1 MLNPD
6 DKRDTVE
13 QLNDSAKSSESSNM
27 FDSYRSD
34 TKFNDKLSQEK
45 EELTKIRE
53 FQIIQG
59 EEMVKR
65 VLDHITTNCKS
76 GLLLYGTKNLLSV
89 ILEISSYRE
98 SFTVLKNNNVNIK
111 LLTEITAD
119 NLEYCKQFMKDFDAE
134 IRNLKEIRGNFAVSS
149 EFYIAINK
157 LEEKKPIIELIRS
170 NSKDVVEQNLYIFD
184 TLWKNAI
191 PLGQKMQQIEENLSL
206 PEPYSIENTTNILN
220 YVIDLIHNVK
230 AGLSSR
236 TSQGYFKVLDQNE
249 KLFHAYS
256 KLLSKHKEG
265 KVKTGIRWVT
275 HLEHKKEDLDL
286 IKKFLDMGIKIRHT
300 NNLPPLNFLLSEI
313 QFASTVENGDN
324 KKMFEKLLHTA
335 EPLYIEHFQTIFEEL
350 WKNSIDAHERI
361 DQIEKGIGSE
371 TTKLIDNPSQTKML
385 LLNTIENAKQ
395 EILMIF
401 PSINA
406 VKRKNNM
413 GVVDMIK
420 QKSQKDVKVKVLSP
434 IDSEVKKVLMYL
446 SDDINNRDSPYIV
459 REIAKQKDF
468 KRTILLVDRKYFL
481 AIEPR
486 DDSKDAFEQ
495 ATAVSTYS
503 TSQPTV
509 HSYISIFETL
519 WEQTEMANN
528 LRTTNEKL
536 IESEETEREF
546 INVAAHELRTPTQV
560 ITGYS
565 EINDEIFK
573 ILLNDENVTKQVELK
588 QILDSLHNHHV
599 SISRNAERLDNLI
612 NNLLDVA
619 RIDSGQKNMIILHKK
634 EFDLI
639 SEIKDIVKNQ
649 LNQKFKVKNIKISFA
664 NDALDETCCIY
675 ADKSR
680 LDQILI
686 NLLENAIKFSASDG
700 SIDIKVQ
707 ENTFEIIK
715 KGENTRTNNSSEN
728 LESTSVDKKDKR
740 EIYISVSD
748 SGKGISSIILPRLFQ
763 KFFTDSNYGTG
774 LGLYITKKLVEAMGG
789 RIWAFNNNDGI
800 GSTFVFSLP
809 LAGAK

>member
-1 MLNPD
+1 
-6 DKRDTVE
+6 
-13 QLNDSAKSSESSNM
+13 
-27 FDSYRSD
+27 
-34 TKFNDKLSQEK
+34 
-45 EELTKIRE
+45 
-53 FQIIQG
+53 
-59 EEMVKR
+59 
-65 VLDHITTNCKS
+65 
-76 GLLLYGTKNLLSV
+76 
-89 ILEISSYRE
+89 
-98 SFTVLKNNNVNIK
+98 
-111 LLTEITAD
+111 
-119 NLEYCKQFMKDFDAE
+119 
-134 IRNLKEIRGNFAVSS
+134 
-149 EFYIAINK
+149 
-157 LEEKKPIIELIRS
+157 
-170 NSKDVVEQNLYIFD
+170 
-184 TLWKNAI
+184 
-191 PLGQKMQQIEENLSL
+191 
-206 PEPYSIENTTNILN
+206 
-220 YVIDLIHNVK
+220 
-230 AGLSSR
+230 
-236 TSQGYFKVLDQNE
+236 
-249 KLFHAYS
+249 
-256 KLLSKHKEG
+256 
-265 KVKTGIRWVT
+265 
-275 HLEHKKEDLDL
+275 
-286 IKKFLDMGIKIRHT
+286 
-300 NNLPPLNFLLSEI
+300 
-313 QFASTVENGDN
+313 
-324 KKMFEKLLHTA
+324 MFEKLLHTA
-335 EPLYIEHFQTIFEEL
+335 EPLYIEHFQRIFEEL

-385 LLNTIENAKQ
+385 LLNIIENAKQ

-406 VKRKNNM
+406 VKRKNNI
-413 GVVDMIK
+413 GVIDIIK

-434 IDSEVKKVLMYL
+434 LDSEVKKVLMYL
-446 SDDINNRDSPYIV
+446 SDDFNNRDSPYIV

-509 HSYISIFETL
+509 YSYISIFESL

-528 LRTTNEKL
+528 LRTANEKL

-546 INVAAHELRTPTQV
+546 INVAAHELRTPTQA

-573 ILLNDENVTKQVELK
+573 ILLNDENVTKQVEFK
-588 QILDSLHNHHV
+588 QILDNLHNHHL

-619 RIDSGQKNMIILHKK
+619 RIDSSQKNMIILHKK

-649 LNQKFKVKNIKISFA
+649 LNQKLKVKNIKISFA
-664 NDALDETCCIY
+664 NETLVDTCYIY

-680 LDQILI
+680 LVQILI
-686 NLLENAIKFSASDG
+686 NILENAIKFSATGG

-707 ENTFEIIK
+707 ENISEIIK

-728 LESTSVDKKDKR
+728 LISTSVKKEDKR
-740 EIYISVSD
+740 EVYISVSD
-748 SGKGISSIILPRLFQ
+748 SGKGISSIMLPRLFQ

-774 LGLYITKKLVEAMGG
+774 LGLYISKKLVEAMGG
-789 RIWAFNNNDGI
+789 RIWAFNNDDGI

-809 LAGAK
+809 K

>member
-45 EELTKIRE
+45 EELMRIPE

-59 EEMVKR
+59 EEKVKR

-89 ILEISSYRE
+89 ILEIPSYRE

-119 NLEYCKQFMKDFDAE
+119 NLEYCKQFMKDFAE

-230 AGLSSR
+230 AGLSSC

-249 KLFHAYS
+249 KLFHAYC
-256 KLLSKHKEG
+256 KLISKHKEG
-265 KVKTGIRWVT
+265 KVKTGIRWIT
-275 HLEHKKEDLDL
+275 HLEDKKEDLDL

-406 VKRKNNM
+406 VKRKNNI

-420 QKSQKDVKVKVLSP
+420 QKSQKGVKVKVLSP

-509 HSYISIFETL
+509 HSYISIFESL

-588 QILDSLHNHHV
+588 QILDSLLNHHV

-619 RIDSGQKNMIILHKK
+619 RIDSSQKNMMILHKK

-664 NDALDETCCIY
+664 NDALDETCYIY

-680 LDQILI
+680 LGQILI
-686 NLLENAIKFSASDG
+686 NLLENAIKFSATDG

-707 ENTFEIIK
+707 ENISEIIK

-748 SGKGISSIILPRLFQ
+748 SGKGISSIMLPRLFQ

-774 LGLYITKKLVEAMGG
+774 LGLYITKKIVEAHGG